1 MAQYTVTAFR
11 WTGTFYNALYNT
23 SYSATID
30 DDDAFLN
37 GASDTNETVS
47 INGGAFGATA
57 GPPYDINVSF
67 TDTNGDPHIETFYFF
82 NTGGNWYFIPGPGSA
97 FTVGATLG
105 SYQSHTTTPTTYSTI
120 TCFVGGT
127 LIETEHGS
135 IPVEGLRAGTN
146 VLNIDG
152 DFKTLRIPISRKL
165 CLQEVQAN
173 PKLRPIRIMAGSLGI
188 GLPERDLLVSRQH
201 RMLVQSKIAE
211 RMFGESDVLVPAIK
225 LTELPGIFVDETV
238 KEVEY
243 FHLLFDQHEVI
254 YAEGAPTESLYTG
267 PEALKALSPE
277 AREEIL
283 TILPETASL
292 DYAPEP
298 ARIIPSGKLQKKL
311 IERHQKNGKPL
322 LG

>member
-1 MAQYTVTAFR
+1 MVQYTVTAFR
-11 WTGTFYNALYNT
+11 WTGTYYNALYNT

-57 GPPYDINVSF
+57 GPPYNINVSF
-67 TDTNGDPHIETFYFF
+67 TDTNGDPHVETFYFF
-82 NTGGNWYFIPGPGSA
+82 NTGRNWYFIPGPGSE

-105 SYQSHTTTPTTYSTI
+105 SYQSHTTTPTPYSTI

-127 LIETEHGS
+127 LIETEHGP
-135 IPVEGLRAGTN
+135 IPVERLRAGIKILT
-146 VLNIDG
+146 IDG
-152 DFKTLRIPISRKL
+152 VFKTLRIPMNRKL
-165 CLQEVQAN
+165 GVQEVRAN
-173 PKLRPIRIMAGSLGI
+173 PKLRPVRIMVGSLGI
-188 GLPERDLLVSRQH
+188 GLPKRDLLVSRQH

-211 RMFGESDVLVPAIK
+211 RIFGKSEVLVPAIK
-225 LTELPGIFVDETV
+225 LTELPGIFVDEAV
-238 KEVEY
+238 EEVEY

-267 PEALKALSPE
+267 PEALKAVDPE

-283 TILPETASL
+283 TIFPEVADL

-298 ARIIPSGKLQKKL
+298 ARFIPSGKLQKKL
-311 IERHQKNGKPL
+311 IERHLKNERPL
-322 LG
+322 LA